1 MTRLSQLSNPHEF
14 ELEHERETLRERRD
28 RRLRRNLKCVAA
40 CILVLAF
47 SAASLV
53 TAFHGSVPLLAVRLW
68 Q

>member
-28 RRLRRNLKCVAA
+28 RRLRRNLKSAA
-40 CILVLAF
+40 AFILVLAL
-47 SAASLV
+47 AATWLI
-53 TAFHGSVPLLAVRLW
+53 TAIHGSVPLLAVRLW